1 MVAERDL
8 NMAEEHMRPK
18 QLVADAGQGPF
29 AEGARRLEEI
39 AQTIKAQQSA
49 EQQAESRA
57 APVPPPEEVW
67 SGKFA
72 SLTIGPVRTD
82 PARVHAPVLHARA
95 IVPDLSA
102 LKSSAVPVP
111 ERLDVRLDVKPGA
124 MAERLGRKDAP
135 RRSLL
140 ARLFGRG

>member
-1 MVAERDL
+1 
-8 NMAEEHMRPK
+8 MRPK
-18 QLVADAGQGPF
+18 QLMADAGQGPF

-49 EQQAESRA
+49 EQQTEAVA

-67 SGKFA
+67 SGQFA
-72 SLTIGPVRTD
+72 SLTIGPARVD
-82 PARVHAPVLHARA
+82 PARVHAPVLHARTIA
-95 IVPDLSA
+95 PDLSA
-102 LKSSAVPVP
+102 LKPSAVALP
-111 ERLDVRLDVKPGA
+111 ERGPERMAARLDVKPGA